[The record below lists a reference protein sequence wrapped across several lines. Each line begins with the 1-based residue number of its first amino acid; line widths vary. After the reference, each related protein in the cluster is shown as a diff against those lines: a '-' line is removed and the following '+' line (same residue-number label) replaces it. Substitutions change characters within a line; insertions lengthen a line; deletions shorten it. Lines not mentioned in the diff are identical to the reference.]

1 MNYWLII
8 LWKIDLYELSYLL
21 MYNKLFLES
30 TSIFIIMKIVEKLIW
45 KIISKIQFKI
55 DSESSCLYKK
65 KKKILFLQSLSIKL
79 IKNPISRNRL
89 KTIVS

>member
-65 KKKILFLQSLSIKL
+65 KKILFLQSLSIKL
-79 IKNPISRNRL
+79 IKNQISRNRL